1 MPYDIPVAMHMRHY
15 NVYALR
21 QPVFYQAKTATV
33 NGTTID
39 FGQQDLTRDVPK
51 RRGHD

>member
-1 MPYDIPVAMHMRHY
+1 MPYDILVAMHMRHY

-21 QPVFYQAKTATV
+21 QPVYQAKTATV

-39 FGQQDLTRDVPK
+39 FG
-51 RRGHD
+51 